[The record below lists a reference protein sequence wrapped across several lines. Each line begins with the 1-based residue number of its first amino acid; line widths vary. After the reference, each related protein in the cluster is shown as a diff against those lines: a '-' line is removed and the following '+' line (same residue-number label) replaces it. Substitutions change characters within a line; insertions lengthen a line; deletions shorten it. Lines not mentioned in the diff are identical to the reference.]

1 MDYSRKRRLRE
12 DFETRAG
19 EQGHELKSI
28 GLEEGGRGLQEVR
41 KTRQDAN
48 WRRRTRWRE
57 KEMGSSRRRGRQSL
71 LA

>member
-19 EQGHELKSI
+19 EEGHELKSI

-48 WRRRTRWRE
+48 WRRRTR
-57 KEMGSSRRRGRQSL
+57 
-71 LA
+71 